1 MAIGNTYEGTL
12 KYLNNEG
19 EFDIIYPITYASL
32 VKLDDSGNFLN
43 TKLNDINNSIVAN
56 ADSIK
61 AINDGADKAKGFVKL
76 DDNGLVPA
84 AFIPSQFKEVQV
96 VATIAARDEIANPFA
111 GMSAFVE
118 DASGDTTVNSGGAY
132 YIYNGT
138 AWVKTAE
145 AESMDVVL
153 QWSAIKGRPDTLA
166 GYGITDGVNTADVV
180 TTAAA
185 NKILKLDNDGKLPA
199 DVTGNA
205 GTASKLQASVKIGV
219 TGDDVVEA
227 SSDFDG
233 STDVNVEVVLSDT
246 GVTAGSYAKVT
257 VDAKG
262 RVTAG
267 SVLTAADIPEI
278 GWEKITSGKPNTLEG
293 YGITDGVNKAG
304 DTMTGSL
311 ILSGAPKQDLE
322 AATKAYVDSVV
333 QGLDIKESV
342 RCASVE
348 NITLSGTQTIDGVA
362 LAVGDRV
369 LVKSQ
374 TNAAENG
381 IYVVA
386 EEAWTRAVDATDG
399 KISSGMFTFVEEG
412 NINANSGFVL
422 STDGAITVGTTELQF
437 SQFSGM
443 GQVIA
448 GTGIGKNGNEI
459 FIKDTG
465 VTAGTYT
472 KVTVNAQG
480 QVTAATNLASDDLP
494 EIAWAVITGKP
505 KSTVDDIDDAVAK
518 KHAHAN
524 SAQLDKVGEADGNLT
539 YDSKAIATQEFVQS
553 MIQVSATEP
562 ENLPV
567 GGIWI
572 QTIEDTQE
580 GGN

>member
-1 MAIGNTYEGTL
+1 MAGINIYNGVL
-12 KYLNNEG
+12 KYLNTEG
-19 EFDIIYPITYASL
+19 KFDIIYPVTYADL
-32 VKLDDSGNFLN
+32 IKLDDDGNFLN
-43 TKLNDINNSIVAN
+43 GKLTSIDTNITTN
-56 ADSIK
+56 ADAIK

-96 VATIAARDEIANPFA
+96 VATIAARNEIANPFT

-118 DASGDTTVNSGGAY
+118 DASGDDTVNSGGAY

-153 QWSAIKGRPDTLA
+153 QWSAIQGRPDTLA

-185 NKILKLDNDGKLPA
+185 NKILKLDSDGKLPA

-293 YGITDGVNKAG
+293 YGITDGVNKTG

-412 NINANSGFVL
+412 TINANSGFVL

-505 KSTVDDIDDAVAK
+505 SSTVEDIDDAVAK

-524 SAQLDKVGEADGNLT
+524 SAQLDKVGETDGNLT
-539 YDSKAIATQEFVQS
+539 YASKAMATQEFVQS
-553 MIQVSATEP
+553 MIQVSPTEP
-562 ENLPV
+562 ANLPV

-572 QTIEDTQE
+572 QTVEDTQE
-580 GGN
+580 GN

>member
-1 MAIGNTYEGTL
+1 MAIGNTYKGIL

-19 EFDIIYPITYASL
+19 KFDVIYPITYADL
-32 VKLDDSGNFLN
+32 IKLDNDGNFLDKKI
-43 TKLNDINNSIVAN
+43 TSIDTNITTNAN
-56 ADSIK
+56 AIK

-84 AFIPSQFKEVQV
+84 SFIPAQFKEVQV
-96 VATIAARDEIANPFA
+96 VATIAARNEIANPFT

-118 DASGDTTVNSGGAY
+118 DASADETVNSGGAY

-153 QWSAIKGRPDTLA
+153 QWTAIQGKPDTLA
-166 GYGITDGVNTADVV
+166 GYGITDGVNSADVV

-185 NKILKLDNDGKLPA
+185 NKILKLDQDGKLPA

-219 TGDDVVEA
+219 TGDDVVAA

-246 GVTAGSYAKVT
+246 GVTAGSYTKVT

-267 SVLTAADIPEI
+267 SILTAEDIPNI
-278 GWEKITSGKPNTLEG
+278 GWEKITSGKPETLAG
-293 YGITDGVNKAG
+293 YGITDAVNKAG
-304 DTMTGSL
+304 DTMTGAL
-311 ILSGAPKQDLE
+311 ILSGAPAEDLQ

-348 NITLSGTQTIDGVA
+348 NITLSGAQTIDGVA

-386 EEAWTRAVDATDG
+386 EEAWTRAADATNG
-399 KISSGMFTFVEEG
+399 KITSGMFTFVEEG
-412 NINANSGFVL
+412 NVNANSGFVL
-422 STDGAITVGTTELQF
+422 ATDGAIAVGTTELQF

-459 FIKDTG
+459 YIKDTG

-472 KVTVNAQG
+472 KLTVNAQG
-480 QVTAATNLASDDLP
+480 QVTAATNLTPDDLP

-505 KSTVDDIDDAVAK
+505 ASTVEDIDDAVAK

-539 YDSKAIATQEFVQS
+539 YDSKAMATQEFVQS
-553 MIQVSATEP
+553 MIQVSDTEP
-562 ENLPV
+562 ANLPV

-572 QTIEDTQE
+572 QTVKDAPQ
-580 GGN
+580 GN

>member
-1 MAIGNTYEGTL
+1 MAIGNTYKGIL
-12 KYLNNEG
+12 KYLNNE
-19 EFDIIYPITYASL
+19 EKFDVIYPVTYANLIKVDDTGKILSG
-32 VKLDDSGNFLN
+32 KL
-43 TKLNDINNSIVAN
+43 TDIDTNITTN
-56 ADSIK
+56 ADAIK
-61 AINDGADKAKGFVKL
+61 AMNDGADKAKGFVKL

-84 AFIPSQFKEVQV
+84 AFIPAQFKEVQV
-96 VATIAARDEIANPFA
+96 VATIAARDAIENPFT

-132 YIYNGT
+132 YIYNGA

-153 QWSAIKGRPDTLA
+153 QWTAIQGKPDTLA
-166 GYGITDGVNTADVV
+166 GYGITDGVNVSEVV
-180 TTAAA
+180 TTATAG
-185 NKILKLDNDGKLPA
+185 KILKLDADGKLPA

-246 GVTAGSYAKVT
+246 GVKAGSYAKVT

-267 SVLTAADIPEI
+267 SILTAADIPEI
-278 GWEKITSGKPNTLEG
+278 SWEKITSGKPNTLAG
-293 YGITDGVNKAG
+293 YGITDAVNKAG

-311 ILSGAPKQDLE
+311 ILSGAPTQDLE

-348 NITLSGTQTIDGVA
+348 NIALSGAQTIDGVA

-369 LVKSQ
+369 LVKAQ
-374 TNAAENG
+374 TNAVENG

-386 EEAWTRAVDATDG
+386 EEAWTRAVDATNG

-412 NINANSGFVL
+412 TVNANSGFVL
-422 STDGAITVGTTELQF
+422 ATDGDITVGTTELQF

-480 QVTAATNLASDDLP
+480 QITAATNLASDDLP

-505 KSTVDDIDDAVAK
+505 SSAVADIDDAVAK

-524 SAQLDKVGEADGNLT
+524 SAQLAKVGEADGNLT
-539 YDSKAIATQEFVQS
+539 YDSKAMATQEFVQS
-553 MIQVSATEP
+553 MIQVSPTEP
-562 ENLPV
+562 ANLPV
-567 GGIWI
+567 GGVWI
-572 QTIEDTQE
+572 QTVEDDAQ
-580 GGN
+580 GK

>member
-1 MAIGNTYEGTL
+1 MALTNVYRGIL
-12 KYLNNEG
+12 KYLNTEG
-19 EFDIIYPITYASL
+19 KFDVIYPITCSDL
-32 VKLDDSGNFLN
+32 IQIDDKGNFLDG
-43 TKLNDINNSIVAN
+43 KLTSIDTNISAN
-56 ADSIK
+56 AGAIK

-84 AFIPSQFKEVQV
+84 AFIPAQFKEVQV
-96 VATIAARDEIANPFA
+96 VATIAARDAIENPFT

-118 DASGDTTVNSGGAY
+118 DASADTTVNSGGAY

-153 QWSAIKGRPDTLA
+153 QWTAIQGKPDTLA
-166 GYGITDGVNTADVV
+166 GYGITDGVNSADVV

-278 GWEKITSGKPNTLEG
+278 SWEKITSGKPETLAG
-293 YGITDGVNKAG
+293 YGITDGVNKTG

-386 EEAWTRAVDATDG
+386 EGAWTRAVDATDG

-412 NINANSGFVL
+412 NVNANSGFVL
-422 STDGAITVGTTELQF
+422 STDGAISVGTTELQF

-480 QVTAATNLASDDLP
+480 QVTAATNLASEDLP

-505 KSTVDDIDDAVAK
+505 KSTVEDIDDAVAK

-539 YDSKAIATQEFVQS
+539 YASKAMATQEFVQS
-553 MIQVSATEP
+553 MIQVSAAEP
-562 ENLPV
+562 TNLPV

-572 QTIEDTQE
+572 QPVEDAQE
-580 GGN
+580 GN

>member
-1 MAIGNTYEGTL
+1 MAGINIYNGVL
-12 KYLNNEG
+12 KYLNTKG
-19 EFDIIYPITYASL
+19 EFDVIYPVTYAKL
-32 VKLDDSGNFLN
+32 VKLDDEGNFLDKKITSIDTN
-43 TKLNDINNSIVAN
+43 ITNNAN
-56 ADSIK
+56 AIK

-84 AFIPSQFKEVQV
+84 AFIPAQFKEVQV
-96 VATIAARDEIANPFA
+96 VATIAARDAIANPFT

-153 QWSAIKGRPDTLA
+153 QWTAIQGKPDTLA
-166 GYGITDGVNTADVV
+166 
-180 TTAAA
+180 
-185 NKILKLDNDGKLPA
+185 
-199 DVTGNA
+199 
-205 GTASKLQASVKIGV
+205 
-219 TGDDVVEA
+219 
-227 SSDFDG
+227 
-233 STDVNVEVVLSDT
+233 
-246 GVTAGSYAKVT
+246 
-257 VDAKG
+257 
-262 RVTAG
+262 
-267 SVLTAADIPEI
+267 
-278 GWEKITSGKPNTLEG
+278 G

-304 DTMTGSL
+304 DTMTGAL
-311 ILSGAPKQDLE
+311 ILSGAPAEDLQ

-348 NITLSGTQTIDGVA
+348 NITLSGAQTIDGIA

-386 EEAWTRAVDATDG
+386 EEAWTRAADAANG
-399 KISSGMFTFVEEG
+399 KITSGMFTFVEEG
-412 NINANSGFVL
+412 NVNANSGFVL
-422 STDGAITVGTTELQF
+422 ATDGAIAVGTTELQF

-443 GQVIA
+443 GQVLA

-459 FIKDTG
+459 YIKDTG

-472 KVTVNAQG
+472 KLTVNAQG
-480 QVTAATNLASDDLP
+480 QVTAATNLTPDDLP

-505 KSTVDDIDDAVAK
+505 TSTVEDIDDAVAK

-539 YDSKAIATQEFVQS
+539 YDSKTMATQEFVQS
-553 MIQVSATEP
+553 MIQVSPTEP
-562 ENLPV
+562 ANLPV

-572 QTIEDTQE
+572 KIVEDTPQ
-580 GGN
+580 GN

>member
-1 MAIGNTYEGTL
+1 MAIGNTYQGIL
-12 KYLNNEG
+12 KYLNTEG
-19 EFDIIYPITYASL
+19 KFDVIYPITYANL
-32 VKLDDSGNFLN
+32 IKIDDEGNFLDGRLDGIDN
-43 TKLNDINNSIVAN
+43 GISTN
-56 ADSIK
+56 ASAIK

-76 DDNGLVPA
+76 DDKGLVPA
-84 AFIPSQFKEVQV
+84 AFIPAQFKEVQV
-96 VATIAARDEIANPFA
+96 VATIAARDAIANPFT

-153 QWSAIKGRPDTLA
+153 QWTAIQGKPDTLA
-166 GYGITDGVNTADVV
+166 GYGITDGVNSADVV

-185 NKILKLDNDGKLPA
+185 NKILKLDQDGKLPA

-219 TGDDVVEA
+219 TGDDVVAA

-233 STDVNVEVVLSDT
+233 STDVNIEVVLSDT

-267 SVLTAADIPEI
+267 SVLTAEDIPNI
-278 GWEKITSGKPNTLEG
+278 GWEKITSGKPETLAG

-304 DTMTGSL
+304 DTMTGAL
-311 ILSGAPKQDLE
+311 ILSGAPAEDLQ

-348 NITLSGTQTIDGVA
+348 NITLSGVQTIDGVA

-386 EEAWTRAVDATDG
+386 EEAWTRAVDATNG

-412 NINANSGFVL
+412 NVNANSGFVL
-422 STDGAITVGTTELQF
+422 ATDGAIAVGTTELQF

-443 GQVIA
+443 GQVLA

-459 FIKDTG
+459 YIKDTG

-472 KVTVNAQG
+472 KLTVNAQG
-480 QVTAATNLASDDLP
+480 QVTAATNLTPDDLP

-505 KSTVDDIDDAVAK
+505 TSTVEDIDDAVAK

-539 YDSKAIATQEFVQS
+539 YDSKAMATQEFVQS
-553 MIQVSATEP
+553 MIQVSPTEP
-562 ENLPV
+562 ANLPV
-567 GGIWI
+567 GGVWI
-572 QTIEDTQE
+572 QTVEDTPQ
-580 GGN
+580 GN

>member
-1 MAIGNTYEGTL
+1 MATGNTYKGIL

-19 EFDIIYPITYASL
+19 KFDVIYPITYANL
-32 VKLDDSGNFLN
+32 IKTDDAGNFLDR
-43 TKLNDINNSIVAN
+43 KLNNIDTSITNNTN
-56 ADSIK
+56 DIK

-84 AFIPSQFKEVQV
+84 SFIPAQFKEVQV
-96 VATIAARDEIANPFA
+96 VATIAARNEIANPFT

-118 DASGDTTVNSGGAY
+118 DATADETVNSGGAY

-153 QWSAIKGRPDTLA
+153 QWTAIQGRPDTLA
-166 GYGITDGVNTADVV
+166 GYGITDGVNSADVV

-185 NKILKLDNDGKLPA
+185 NKILKLDKDGKLPA

-267 SVLTAADIPEI
+267 SDLTAKDIPNI
-278 GWEKITSGKPNTLEG
+278 GWEKITSGKPETLAG
-293 YGITDGVNKAG
+293 YGITDAVNKAG
-304 DTMTGSL
+304 DTMTGAL
-311 ILSGAPKQDLE
+311 ILSGAPAEDLQ

-348 NITLSGTQTIDGVA
+348 NITLSGAQTIDGVA

-412 NINANSGFVL
+412 TVNANSGFVL

-472 KVTVNAQG
+472 KLTVNAQG
-480 QVTAATNLASDDLP
+480 QVTAATNLTPDDLP

-505 KSTVDDIDDAVAK
+505 TSTVEDIDDAVAK

-539 YDSKAIATQEFVQS
+539 YDSKAMATQEFVQS
-553 MIQVSATEP
+553 MIQVSPTEP
-562 ENLPV
+562 ANLPA

-572 QTIEDTQE
+572 QTVEDTPQ
-580 GGN
+580 GN